1 MKALLTVLLTLT
13 FLLSLTACG
22 EKAPNADTPSATTA
36 TAETSSLSTT
46 TTTLPSSAATP
57 TTGNTLTP
65 VEAREIALR
74 DADVSFDDAY
84 DLWVEFDR
92 DDGVPYYEVDFK
104 ANGTEYDYEIHA
116 EDGRVLKAE
125 RESLRS
131 TTTDTTTHI
140 TSGTVYN
147 RSDPTLTYEEAVAI
161 AFAHAGV
168 KEADAYDL
176 SVEYEYERNT
186 PIYEIDFDAGG
197 QEYEYTVHADSG
209 DILYSEKHPAD

>member
-13 FLLSLTACG
+13 LLVLLTACG
-22 EKAPNADTPSATTA
+22 EKASNADVPTTTTALATSSSSVSTTTPLTSSSATT
-36 TAETSSLSTT
+36 
-46 TTTLPSSAATP
+46 
-57 TTGNTLTP
+57 TTGNLLTP
-65 VEAREIALR
+65 VEAREIAFA

-84 DLWVEFDR
+84 DVWVEFDR

-104 ANGTEYDYEIHA
+104 ANGTEYDYAIHA

-125 RESLRS
+125 REPLRN
-131 TTTDTTTHI
+131 TATDTTTHI

-168 KEADAYDL
+168 EEADVHDL
-176 SVEYEYERNT
+176 SVEFDREHGT
-186 PIYEIDFDAGG
+186 PTYDIDFAAGG

-209 DILYSEKHPAD
+209 EILYSEKHPAD